1 MPLNDA
7 RKIRDDIKVR
17 VLDLIKRIEEAK
29 Q

>member
-1 MPLNDA
+1 MPLDDA
-7 RKIRDDIKVR
+7 RKIRDDIKAR